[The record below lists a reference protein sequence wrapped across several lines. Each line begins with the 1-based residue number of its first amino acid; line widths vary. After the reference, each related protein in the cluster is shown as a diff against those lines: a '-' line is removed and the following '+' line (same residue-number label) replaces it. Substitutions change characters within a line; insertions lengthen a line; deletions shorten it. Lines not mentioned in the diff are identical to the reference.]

1 MAGDSKTEKATP
13 KKRRDERKKGNVL
26 KSQDI
31 VVVLGTFASFF
42 ALKLYFPTMVK
53 TLRYDMQFFVSLSGS
68 AEELTL
74 GDLQKVGIHLM
85 ISGAKLILPLALIS
99 VAVAIIA
106 TGAQTRFLFVAKNFY
121 PKFSNINPIEGI
133 RKLFALR
140 NLIELLKNIIKI
152 IILIYILYGLLKDD
166 MASII
171 KTMNMDISAS
181 VNYMMEL
188 MMSMIFRVTLVFVVV
203 AAADFL
209 YQWWDYERRLKMSK
223 QEVKEEFKQMEGN
236 PEVKGKIRQIQRQ
249 RAQMRMM
256 QAVPNADVIVRNPTH
271 FAVALQYDAEKH
283 SAPIVVAK
291 GQDEVALRI
300 VAIGEE
306 NKVMVVENKPL
317 ARGLYASTEINQEIP
332 AEYYNLV
339 AELLVE
345 VYKIN
350 NRKVK

>member
-1 MAGDSKTEKATP
+1 
-13 KKRRDERKKGNVL
+13 
-26 KSQDI
+26 
-31 VVVLGTFASFF
+31 
-42 ALKLYFPTMVK
+42 
-53 TLRYDMQFFVSLSGS
+53 
-68 AEELTL
+68 
-74 GDLQKVGIHLM
+74 
-85 ISGAKLILPLALIS
+85 
-99 VAVAIIA
+99 
-106 TGAQTRFLFVAKNFY
+106 
-121 PKFSNINPIEGI
+121 
-133 RKLFALR
+133 
-140 NLIELLKNIIKI
+140 
-152 IILIYILYGLLKDD
+152 
-166 MASII
+166 
-171 KTMNMDISAS
+171 
-181 VNYMMEL
+181 
-188 MMSMIFRVTLVFVVV
+188 
-203 AAADFL
+203 
-209 YQWWDYERRLKMSK
+209 
-223 QEVKEEFKQMEGN
+223 
-236 PEVKGKIRQIQRQ
+236 
-249 RAQMRMM
+249 MRMM